1 MNFFQ
6 VPHIDFIAVRKYFY
20 GLSISLMLMG
30 IVSIIAHKGLNL
42 GIDFK
47 GGTAMTLRFEK
58 EVATQ
63 SIRLALDKIGLG
75 ESEIKTVGTGNEF
88 LIYMKQQKG
97 FSASEGVK
105 RVETTLTESIPDIKY
120 EVRQVETVGP
130 KIGQELR
137 KNALIAIAVSLLAI
151 MVYLAWRFEFV
162 FSACGVLGLFHDT
175 FLALGVLSLFNYE
188 ISMRE
193 IAALLTI
200 VGYSIN
206 DTVVVYDR
214 IRENMK
220 IHRGDDLR
228 SVINRSVNET
238 LSRTIITGLS
248 VLMGVIILFFFGG
261 PVVQG
266 FSLAMMVGTITGC
279 YSSIFLGGA
288 LAYDWHIRHDVK
300 RAFKMSKMKK

>member
-1 MNFFQ
+1 MQFFQ
-6 VPHIDFIAVRKYFY
+6 LPHIDFIAIRKYFY
-20 GLSISLMLMG
+20 GLSISLMLLG

-47 GGTAMTLRFEK
+47 GGTAMAIRFEK
-58 EVATQ
+58 EVTTH
-63 SIRLALDKIGLG
+63 SIRLALEKIGLG
-75 ESEIKTVGTGNEF
+75 ESEIKTLGTSNEF

-97 FSASEGVK
+97 FSASEVVK
-105 RVETTLTESIPDIKY
+105 RVQTALTESIPDAKY

-137 KNALIAIAVSLLAI
+137 KNAMIAVVVSLLVI
-151 MVYLAWRFEFV
+151 MFYLAWRFEFI

-175 FLALGVLSLFNYE
+175 FLALGVLSIFNFE
-188 ISMRE
+188 ISMKE
-193 IAALLTI
+193 IAAFLTI

-206 DTVVVYDR
+206 DTIVVYDR

-220 IHRGDDLR
+220 IHRGDDLK

-238 LSRTIITGLS
+238 LSRTIITALT
-248 VLMGVIILFFFGG
+248 VFLVVVILFIFGG
-261 PVVQG
+261 PVVKG
-266 FSLAMMVGTITGC
+266 FSLAMMVGAVTGC
-279 YSSIFLGGA
+279 YSSIYLGGA
-288 LAYDWHIRHDVK
+288 LAYDWHMRHDVK